1 MITSYILICSKVHNL
16 IHFLNPESQSETNK
30 FVNFIMAN
38 DETGFLHLYDYKISL
53 DPENFTKVSDG
64 IPKSVFV

>member
-1 MITSYILICSKVHNL
+1 
-16 IHFLNPESQSETNK
+16 
-30 FVNFIMAN
+30 MAN
-38 DETGFLHLYDYKISL
+38 DETGFLHLYNYKISL